1 MPQYCTFCE
10 IVAGRLPSRK
20 IHEED
25 DILVFRNRLDWFP
38 VQIML
43 IPTQHMTQQ
52 QLWES
57 GDLMARIGKLA
68 VEIGEE
74 MCPNGYRIVSN
85 FGQDALQTQF
95 HAHVHLVGGRDLG
108 LYVGGSVASIE
119 LYYGVD

>member
-25 DILVFRNRLDWFP
+25 DILVFRNRLNWFP

-43 IPTQHMTQQ
+43 IPTQHTTQQ
-52 QLWES
+52 ELWQS
-57 GDLMARIGKLA
+57 GNLMARIGRLA
-68 VEIGEE
+68 VELGEE
-74 MCPNGYRIVSN
+74 MCPDGYRIVSN

-95 HAHVHLVGGRDLG
+95 HAHIHLIGGADLG
-108 LYVGGSVASIE
+108 LYVGGPIP
-119 LYYGVD
+119 YY

>member
-1 MPQYCTFCE
+1 MSEYCTFCE

-43 IPTQHMTQQ
+43 IPTTHMTQPE
-52 QLWES
+52 LWQS

-68 VEIGEE
+68 VKLGEE

-85 FGQDALQTQF
+85 FGHDALQTQF
-95 HAHVHLVGGRDLG
+95 HAHVHLVGGADLG
-108 LYVGGSVASIE
+108 LYVGGPIP
-119 LYYGVD
+119 YY

>member
-43 IPTQHMTQQ
+43 IPKRHMTQAE
-52 QLWES
+52 LWQS
-57 GDLMARIGKLA
+57 GDLMARIAKLA
-68 VEIGEE
+68 VQLGED
-74 MCPNGYRIVSN
+74 MCPDGYRIVSN
-85 FGQDALQTQF
+85 FGQHALQTQF
-95 HAHVHLVGGRDLG
+95 HAHVHLIGGRDLG
-108 LYVGGSVASIE
+108 LYVGGPIP
-119 LYYGVD
+119 YY